1 MKFSIHS
8 RILFSAFIIL
18 ILFMG
23 LTGFV
28 LDKAFRNNIE
38 SLQHENLRT
47 QIYALLAAADIND
60 NGQLQLPEEITE
72 PRLNIAES
80 NLYARII
87 TKNNK
92 IVWQSKSMLN
102 SKVPFSSEM
111 EIGKFIFTNR
121 KLNSNIFTSVNF
133 TTAWITDDGE
143 ESYIFQIS
151 EDKKTLNAQISQF
164 RKNLWMWLAGVS
176 ILLIIV
182 QTFILRWGLK
192 PLRHVAEDLFNI
204 EKGIST
210 KLEGDYPKEIIPLTN
225 NLNQLLDSSQQQL
238 TRYRDALGNMAHSLK
253 TPIAIL
259 QGIINKT
266 TNNDKSTAIEQL
278 QTINNIVEYQL
289 QRAATVGR
297 LQLIHR
303 IELKPTVTKILNS
316 LQKVHHDRNI
326 NLQVEIPEDIT
337 IKTDEGDLYE
347 LLGNLLENAFKW
359 SNKKVSISASKLS
372 QQTKITIEDDGP
384 GISEDVKEQILL
396 RGQRADQNTPGH
408 GIGLAIVSDILLIY
422 KGTMEI
428 VNSEM
433 GGAKIIIKI

>member
-1 MKFSIHS
+1 
-8 RILFSAFIIL
+8 
-18 ILFMG
+18 MG